1 MAETSLGR
9 ASLSVTADLS
19 GFTTALEQA
28 ASKTAELGNTNAM
41 AAESANKVTVATEQ
55 QTKSLEELQRA
66 AVQGVLNLA
75 QNKQQILASKLAT
88 EALALQST
96 ETIFLAYNE
105 KKLALE
111 QASLTTAQKEF
122 QFNLLESG
130 RGMQAFA
137 RDLEIQNQKQK
148 TLELSTRKLTAEMMA
163 ADSENISQIT
173 TQKTLASQIDMAT
186 RKMELQSRQMML
198 ESGAT
203 KQLYQEMALL
213 EEQEKALAEQE
224 EKLRNEFSKTKEI
237 QETVAQPVAPRD
249 MVQESILAANMKQEQ
264 VASKLATDAMV
275 LQDGATLI
283 LIQDQKKLE
292 AQQAKLAT
300 SSKQLENSL
309 LKNDQAFRN
318 NTFEI
323 QKNIQKQQLY
333 ELNQR
338 NLLVRMSAVDQESIK
353 MVSIQKRLTTETDMA
368 AKKMDLQARQM
379 LIESGA
385 AAKLAKEMAELE
397 EMEQSIIAVETTL
410 QNQFKK
416 TTKVMEEKAQASNIE
431 QPKKLDQIKPVKMSL
446 GIKDYLGI
454 GAATAA
460 FNKLFDL
467 IGAGISRSINH
478 FKSLGSQIIEQGSK
492 FESANNRLTAL
503 TGDATLGAGL
513 QQIMR
518 AGPSP
523 GFEALTEHA
532 TRLAALKF
540 NPASVQDLIGRFNT
554 LGVALGNPERIMA
567 LIVDKIG
574 DMAAD
579 GQATMPALSKLA
591 EEGIPVW
598 DALAAR
604 LSQTTGRMVS
614 VAEAQ
619 QMVANGM
626 VNVSEAT
633 AAIGDAANM
642 PNIQGAAQQAAN
654 SFSGVWATAAANV
667 QAVFQKIGSTILEGF
682 NLNSLGGGITDFFN
696 FVMEK
701 IDSIGPLLQGVG
713 VFASSVVDIVL
724 TGLNE
729 FLAGWEITT
738 GELSIEDIVLAA
750 QEAALDFVQ
759 SIYDFGKGIFDFF
772 KPVGELFSGIMFL
785 VNSFTTGLKVV
796 WDFLKDITGKA
807 TEWVVWIL
815 EKVGAVEKGTTDQL
829 KKMQE
834 EAKKLEEQRSKE
846 PKTGPDKF
854 FEEQRKKLEELKMK
868 KPQANAGGDETDFW
882 LDQMFGKAEKNAEKL
897 KPKINELGKATK
909 EAADKAK
916 EFANNLNPTNVMRT
930 EEAPWKKFL
939 AENLTPLQQYEN
951 EIAKLNLMLDGSE
964 EGFAAFAMGSA
975 SALKKLKDATGL
987 GGETK
992 FAGAIAKGSEADYKA
1007 TLDAMGQNVDVQ
1019 QQIKETLE
1027 AARQLQEQQ
1036 LQAQKDIATA
1046 ILAMPKPAKG
1056 VNVMV
1061 GG

>member
-19 GFTTALEQA
+19 GFTTALDQA

-130 RGMQAFA
+130 RGMQAYA

-163 ADSENISQIT
+163 ADSENISQIS

-224 EKLRNEFSKTKEI
+224 EKLRNEFAKTKEI

-283 LIQDQKKLE
+283 LMQDQKKLE

-353 MVSIQKRLTTETDMA
+353 MVSIQKRLNTETDMA

-397 EMEQSIIAVETTL
+397 EMEQAIIAVETTL

-416 TTKVMEEKAQASNIE
+416 TTKEMNESAKATSNVVAGQKIE
-431 QPKKLDQIKPVKMSL
+431 QPKQSKVQKVSL
-446 GIKDYLGI
+446 GIKDYIGI
-454 GAATAA
+454 GAAVTA
-460 FNKLFDL
+460 FNKITDMVT
-467 IGAGISRSINH
+467 GAISAVV
-478 FKSLGSQIIEQGSK
+478 K
-492 FESANNRLTAL
+492 FAASVVDAGAKFQQVDIRLQAL
-503 TGDATLGAGL
+503 TGSKTLAKGL
-513 QQIMR
+513 QDIMKS
-518 AGPSP
+518 GPSAS
-523 GFEALTEHA
+523 FEALAESA
-532 TRLAALKF
+532 TRLSALKF
-540 NPASVQDLIGRFNT
+540 DANSVEILTRQFNQ
-554 LGVALGNPERIMA
+554 LGIALGNPEKIMN

-579 GQATMPALSKLA
+579 GMATFPALSKLA

-598 DALAAR
+598 DALSAR
-604 LSQTTGRMVS
+604 LTRTTGNLVTVAQAQEMVKDGL
-614 VAEAQ
+614 VQVGDAA
-619 QMVANGM
+619 
-626 VNVSEAT
+626 

-642 PNIQGAAQQAAN
+642 NGMAEMMKKNAN
-654 SFSGVWATAAANV
+654 SFYGVWSTVANNLQV
-667 QAVFQKIGSTILEGF
+667 LFQKVGGFFVEGFSLVSLSDGIQKLFNSIGEKLEIIKPWFLKAGAFISSVFDIVQKSITEFFDSWIINADKFDLETILSDAKAGAIEFGVVFVEASKSIVDGIKNIYSSMNDLLNLTKKFGDWFKQLGGVMNDQLTATSKFLIKIPEDPALKKFLDERKNILEGKELQ
-682 NLNSLGGGITDFFN
+682 NKNKLNQNQELNSDKIFN
-696 FVMEK
+696 
-701 IDSIGPLLQGVG
+701 D
-713 VFASSVVDIVL
+713 
-724 TGLNE
+724 T
-729 FLAGWEITT
+729 
-738 GELSIEDIVLAA
+738 
-750 QEAALDFVQ
+750 
-759 SIYDFGKGIFDFF
+759 
-772 KPVGELFSGIMFL
+772 
-785 VNSFTTGLKVV
+785 
-796 WDFLKDITGKA
+796 
-807 TEWVVWIL
+807 
-815 EKVGAVEKGTTDQL
+815 L
-829 KKMQE
+829 KKLNDI
-834 EAKKLEEQRSKE
+834 KNKLADQKAEKDLNSY
-846 PKTGPDKF
+846 
-854 FEEQRKKLEELKMK
+854 L
-868 KPQANAGGDETDFW
+868 DE
-882 LDQMFGKAEKNAEKL
+882 MFGKTEQN
-897 KPKINELGKATK
+897 
-909 EAADKAK
+909 ADKAVNK
-916 EFANNLNPTNVMRT
+916 LDEIGKAGKKAADDLNKLQNQLNIKR
-930 EEAPWKKFL
+930 EEPKFSEKFL
-939 AENLTPLQQYEN
+939 AENLTALQIYEK
-951 EIAKLNLMLDGSE
+951 EILRLNQMLA
-964 EGFAAFAMGSA
+964 EGAQGELAFAMGSA

-992 FAGAIAKGSEADYKA
+992 FAGAITKGSEADYKA

>member
-1 MAETSLGR
+1 
-9 ASLSVTADLS
+9 
-19 GFTTALEQA
+19 
-28 ASKTAELGNTNAM
+28 
-41 AAESANKVTVATEQ
+41 
-55 QTKSLEELQRA
+55 
-66 AVQGVLNLA
+66 
-75 QNKQQILASKLAT
+75 
-88 EALALQST
+88 
-96 ETIFLAYNE
+96 
-105 KKLALE
+105 
-111 QASLTTAQKEF
+111 
-122 QFNLLESG
+122 
-130 RGMQAFA
+130 
-137 RDLEIQNQKQK
+137 
-148 TLELSTRKLTAEMMA
+148 
-163 ADSENISQIT
+163 
-173 TQKTLASQIDMAT
+173 
-186 RKMELQSRQMML
+186 
-198 ESGAT
+198 
-203 KQLYQEMALL
+203 
-213 EEQEKALAEQE
+213 
-224 EKLRNEFSKTKEI
+224 
-237 QETVAQPVAPRD
+237 
-249 MVQESILAANMKQEQ
+249 
-264 VASKLATDAMV
+264 
-275 LQDGATLI
+275 
-283 LIQDQKKLE
+283 
-292 AQQAKLAT
+292 
-300 SSKQLENSL
+300 
-309 LKNDQAFRN
+309 
-318 NTFEI
+318 
-323 QKNIQKQQLY
+323 
-333 ELNQR
+333 
-338 NLLVRMSAVDQESIK
+338 
-353 MVSIQKRLTTETDMA
+353 
-368 AKKMDLQARQM
+368 
-379 LIESGA
+379 
-385 AAKLAKEMAELE
+385 
-397 EMEQSIIAVETTL
+397 
-410 QNQFKK
+410 
-416 TTKVMEEKAQASNIE
+416 
-431 QPKKLDQIKPVKMSL
+431 
-446 GIKDYLGI
+446 
-454 GAATAA
+454 
-460 FNKLFDL
+460 
-467 IGAGISRSINH
+467 
-478 FKSLGSQIIEQGSK
+478 
-492 FESANNRLTAL
+492 
-503 TGDATLGAGL
+503 
-513 QQIMR
+513 MR

-682 NLNSLGGGITDFFN
+682 NLNALGGGITDFFN

-738 GELSIEDIVLAA
+738 GELSIDDIVLAA

-772 KPVGELFSGIMFL
+772 KPVGDLFSGIMFL
-785 VNSFTTGLKVV
+785 VNSFKTGLKVV

-897 KPKINELGKATK
+897 KPKINELGKAIK

-975 SALKKLKDATGL
+975 AAIKKLKDATGL
-987 GGETK
+987 SNEIK
-992 FAGAIAKGSEADYKA
+992 FAGALTRGSEADYKA

-1027 AARQLQEQQ
+1027 AARKLQEQQ

-1046 ILAMPKPAKG
+1046 IREMPKPAKG